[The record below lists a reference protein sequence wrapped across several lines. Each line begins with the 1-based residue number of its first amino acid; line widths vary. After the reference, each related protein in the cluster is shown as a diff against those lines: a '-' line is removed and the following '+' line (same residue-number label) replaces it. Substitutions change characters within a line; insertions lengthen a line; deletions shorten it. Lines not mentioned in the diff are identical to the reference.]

1 MLIAAVTAATIPL
14 VYHAIRAASGRWVP
28 TGDDAY
34 FTLRSLDVGTAHH
47 PLLGAWSSGSADV
60 DRQVNNLGPLQLDL
74 LAPFTKVAWAGGT
87 AIGVVVVHLLAIG
100 GLVWLSHRLGGT
112 RQVVASALGVAL
124 MAWVLGSEM
133 LITPRQHQFLL
144 IPYLC
149 LLVATWASAAGDRW
163 APMVWVGAASLV
175 AQTHLSYP
183 ILVAAL
189 AVPAAAGQ
197 LLAWR
202 AGGDGRGQ
210 LHRAWAAAGVLAV
223 VLWAQTFVDQFFGWG
238 NLSDV
243 LASAGGGDGGGAP
256 APGIGTGSRIV
267 AGVVVSPAGYARPGF
282 ATFDPASTVGS
293 TVQVVVLVAAWTGL
307 LVGAVVVWRQ
317 GRRRTAAGL
326 AAVAAA
332 LAGAVVDASRLPI
345 TQFDLVAAN
354 YRWLWPTAAFAVV
367 GVASLAVRTVRPAVW
382 IALAFTAVL
391 AVANLPRAYEIDR
404 PDVYRDGQVAVATIT
419 DELLDELPRRDVV
432 GPVVVAQDEMYF
444 GHPFGYPLGIV
455 IAELGLDYRFEGA
468 TQARRFGEARV
479 ADGSEPARL
488 VLRFG
493 DAAAERFDHPD
504 TVAYAPGPIPVS
516 VTLESGP
523 ASTP

>member
-1 MLIAAVTAATIPL
+1 MFVAAVSAATLPL

-87 AIGVVVVHLLAIG
+87 AIGVVVVHLLAIAG
-100 GLVWLSHRLGGT
+100 IAWLSHRLGGT
-112 RQVVASALGVAL
+112 RQVVASALGVTL
-124 MAWVLGSEM
+124 LAWVIGSEM

-144 IPYLC
+144 ISYLC
-149 LLVATWASAAGDRW
+149 LLVATWASATGDRW

-189 AVPAAAGQ
+189 AVPAATGQ

-202 AGGDGRGQ
+202 ARVDDRVRF
-210 LHRAWAAAGVLAV
+210 HRAWIAAGVLAV

-238 NLSDV
+238 NLSDAF
-243 LASAGGGDGGGAP
+243 ASAGGGDGGGAP

-267 AGVVVSPAGYARPGF
+267 AGVVVSPRGYARPGF
-282 ATFDPASTVGS
+282 ATFDPVSTVGS
-293 TVQVVVLVAAWTGL
+293 TVQVVVLVAAWTAL
-307 LVGAVVVWRQ
+307 LVGAVVAWRH
-317 GRRRTAAGL
+317 GRRKAAAGL
-326 AAVAAA
+326 ATVAAA
-332 LAGAVVDASRLPI
+332 LAGAVVDASRLPA
-345 TQFDLVAAN
+345 TQFGLVAAN

-367 GVASLAVRTVRPAVW
+367 GVASLAVRSTRRAVP
-382 IALAFTAVL
+382 IVL
-391 AVANLPRAYEIDR
+391 AIAAGLAVVNLPRAYEIDR
-404 PDVYRDGQVAVATIT
+404 PDVYRDGQVAVAVIT
-419 DELLDELPRRDVV
+419 EQLLDELPRRGLI

-455 IAELGLDYRFEGA
+455 IAELGIDYRFEGA
-468 TQARRFGEARV
+468 RQARRFGEARV
-479 ADGSEPARL
+479 ADGSEPSRL

-504 TVAYAPGPIPVS
+504 TVAYAPGTIPFS
-516 VTLESGP
+516 VTLETGP
-523 ASTP
+523 TPTP